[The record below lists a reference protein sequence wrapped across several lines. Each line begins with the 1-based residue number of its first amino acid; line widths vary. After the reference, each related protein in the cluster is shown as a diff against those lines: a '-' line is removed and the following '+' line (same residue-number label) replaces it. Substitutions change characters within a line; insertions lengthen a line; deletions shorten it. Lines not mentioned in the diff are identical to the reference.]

1 MENEPEIEKPQKEL
15 RPASL
20 YSIWEQKK
28 GGSTM
33 RFIVKWV
40 ALRAGMVERYD
51 LLSLFDRQESSLTPE
66 RFEELIEK
74 GVLVEWRV

>member
-1 MENEPEIEKPQKEL
+1 MQTEPETEKPQKEL

-20 YSIWEQKK
+20 YSIWEQKT
-28 GGSTM
+28 STATI

-51 LLSLFDRQESSLTPE
+51 LLTLFDRQETSLSPE